1 MSVLNI
7 YFVCTGNTCRSP
19 MAEAMLKH
27 KNIPEVN
34 VRSAGIYARA
44 GEGMS
49 GNSIVILEEA
59 EIPHS
64 HTAKQIQLTDME
76 WADLILTMTV
86 SHKDM
91 ILRIYGENVQNK
103 IFTLKEYISPN
114 EGMDVTDP
122 YGGDLTMYRQ
132 TYTELKELIDELE
145 KGIERGE
152 Y

>member
-1 MSVLNI
+1 MSILNI

-34 VRSAGIYARA
+34 VRSAGIYALA

-49 GNSIVILEEA
+49 GNSIAILEEA

-86 SHKDM
+86 SHKEM

-132 TYTELKELIDELE
+132 TYIELKELIDELE